1 MNCLDENILFV
12 HKFCFNFWI
21 HLLKDHSQPVHVQ
34 QMELEFDSWMK
45 FYGKESGS
53 YQLRKGDFLDET
65 YQEAISSATYV
76 ILYKRSN
83 EL

>member
-1 MNCLDENILFV
+1 
-12 HKFCFNFWI
+12 
-21 HLLKDHSQPVHVQ
+21 
-34 QMELEFDSWMK
+34 MELEFDSWMK